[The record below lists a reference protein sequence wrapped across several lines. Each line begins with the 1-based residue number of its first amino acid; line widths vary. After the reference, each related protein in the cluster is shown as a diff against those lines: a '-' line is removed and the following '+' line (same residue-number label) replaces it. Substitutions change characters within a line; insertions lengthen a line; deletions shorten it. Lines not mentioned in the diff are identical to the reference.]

1 MPKINICDFK
11 AISYMHSTFNSSI
24 CEIISRKYSN
34 YHISCYSESKNSNAI
49 QEIISDDSKEK
60 IKFHALYFYRCLHI
74 LKPICLI
81 LNRFKSLKT
90 HYNLSVEQKDDDI
103 IFIVCASTILLPI
116 HVLLC
121 KKNTYIFLHGEIE
134 YLLKKD
140 INIKSFIYKIVYK
153 LSFILSKRSIKYI
166 VLSEIIFNEL
176 TNYQK
181 NINITLLP
189 HPIIKHKDALLK
201 KKNNQNII
209 NIGFIGTIS
218 LEKGGKEFID
228 LVSFSRLYENIK
240 LTATGACDK
249 KIMALIDILEIKFKY
264 QKSPT
269 NYEEYIKNI
278 NNLDYS
284 VYLFNDDTYI
294 YRVSGTL
301 MDSISLG
308 IPIIALKNV
317 YFEFLFNKYGD
328 IGYLCSDT
336 SNLKKLIKDMS
347 INMSYYKRK
356 RQEQI
361 ENILKIKDSFSV
373 ELLSRDVIL

>member
-1 MPKINICDFK
+1 M
-11 AISYMHSTFNSSI
+11 
-24 CEIISRKYSN
+24 
-34 YHISCYSESKNSNAI
+34 
-49 QEIISDDSKEK
+49 
-60 IKFHALYFYRCLHI
+60 
-74 LKPICLI
+74 
-81 LNRFKSLKT
+81 
-90 HYNLSVEQKDDDI
+90 
-103 IFIVCASTILLPI
+103 
-116 HVLLC
+116 
-121 KKNTYIFLHGEIE
+121 
-134 YLLKKD
+134 
-140 INIKSFIYKIVYK
+140 
-153 LSFILSKRSIKYI
+153 
-166 VLSEIIFNEL
+166 LSEIIFNEL